1 MWSLIRSD
9 RSPVEDRRPIEGL
22 TSKPRPNSEPSIFT
36 LFSSSADRA
45 PTART
50 EVLSDFHYINS
61 YLSISRV
68 AVQRRTTPQ
77 LFQDLVVRSPS
88 LCVSRFALITVAE
101 QESPKT

>member
-61 YLSISRV
+61 YLSRAASSD
-68 AVQRRTTPQ
+68 AQ
-77 LFQDLVVRSPS
+77 LPSYSKIWLFAPPACACLVSH
-88 LCVSRFALITVAE
+88 
-101 QESPKT
+101 